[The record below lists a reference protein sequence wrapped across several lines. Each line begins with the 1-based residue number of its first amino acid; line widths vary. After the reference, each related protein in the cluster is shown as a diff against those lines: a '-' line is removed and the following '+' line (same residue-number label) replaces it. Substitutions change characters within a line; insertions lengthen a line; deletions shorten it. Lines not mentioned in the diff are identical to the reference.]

1 MPGAAAS
8 STNLYSNATDLR
20 SDLIGM
26 LTSRRLAAWLYRRC
40 RAHLRN
46 SVRPDRAGV
55 DGGIDVIAALVF
67 VHVVPVADV
76 VDGGPAGRA
85 GAAERDLVVFSAVLR
100 GGTQEL
106 AVYE

>member
-1 MPGAAAS
+1 
-8 STNLYSNATDLR
+8 
-20 SDLIGM
+20 
-26 LTSRRLAAWLYRRC
+26 
-40 RAHLRN
+40 
-46 SVRPDRAGV
+46 
-55 DGGIDVIAALVF
+55 VIAALVF

-106 AVYE
+106 AVDELGVVAGLAIGPREKLTIEGLFEAAVPGPDRVH